1 MKRTLQPSQ
10 KRRVRQF
17 GFLARMATK
26 NGRAI
31 ISRRRR
37 AGRKRLAGDRTERKF
52 AAHTRG

>member
-31 ISRRRR
+31 INRRRK
-37 AGRKRLAGDRTERKF
+37 AGRKRRAGAGSARKF
-52 AAHTRG
+52 AKHTRG

>member
-17 GFLARMATK
+17 GFLKRMSTK

-31 ISRRRR
+31 INRRRR
-37 AGRKRLAGDRTERKF
+37 AGRKRLVGAGTARKF
-52 AAHTRG
+52 AKHTRG